1 MPIKKAI
8 FRSVSHIVFN
18 PRGAKNRFLKK
29 YCSKIWNKKI
39 LEIGSGKRVDGKLKY
54 SAADYFRK
62 NSNEVILSDINPNYG
77 HKIVDITKSV
87 PKGFD
92 VIICFNVL
100 EHVFDFHK
108 AIKNFHKALKKDGKL
123 MILAPAFY
131 PLHDEPQDYWRFTE
145 HSLRKLLSMFKKIQ
159 IDPYGRKEY
168 PFFYFVV
175 AVK

>member
-1 MPIKKAI
+1 MNLKKSV
-8 FRSVSHIVFN
+8 FRLLSHIAFN
-18 PRGAKNRFLKK
+18 PGGAKERFLRK
-29 YCSKIWNKKI
+29 YCSKICNKKI
-39 LEIGSGKRVDGKLKY
+39 LEIGSGKRVNGKLKY
-54 SAADYFRK
+54 SVADYFRK
-62 NSNEVILSDINPNYG
+62 NSNEVVLSDINPRYG

-108 AIKNFHKALKKDGKL
+108 AIKNLHKALKKDGKL

-145 HSLRKLLSMFKKIQ
+145 HSLKKILCIFKKVEIEH
-159 IDPYGRKEY
+159 YGIREY
-168 PFFYFVV
+168 PFFYF
-175 AVK
+175 AIAIK